1 MVVKKRARAIMNH
14 SFTCQNPS
22 CGKVFPKPIK
32 ASNLRLKK
40 VEVYDACPH
49 CLAKIAAK
57 EIPLTSEGEL
67 DLKIEDAGN
76 DGKLALSL
84 PIIEDK
90 PARVRER
97 SSKTPCTHHFGYLSQ
112 RPKKESIPED
122 CIVCERIV
130 KCMLKNVTG

>member
-1 MVVKKRARAIMNH
+1 MVVKKSARAIMNH

-49 CLAKIAAK
+49 CLAKIAEK
-57 EIPLTSEGEL
+57 EIPLTNEGEL
-67 DLKIEDAGN
+67 DLKVEDARN
-76 DGKLALSL
+76 DGELTLSL
-84 PIIEDK
+84 PIINDK
-90 PARVRER
+90 SVER
-97 SSKTPCTHHFGYLSQ
+97 SSKIQCTHHFGYLSQ
-112 RPKKESIPED
+112 RPKKESIPEE